1 MAISKNGLTIFALLV
16 SLVIL
21 ETGNFIESPC
31 LVSPD
36 QDEEHFL
43 PHTRHRRS
51 VLTDQWDYVI
61 DVVVNASNAETFE
74 QLQSSLN
81 ATGFPI
87 QLDNNTKISDINI
100 TTVCS
105 STNTGFQCR
114 CGEEFAWPYST
125 CVTYGVCDYI
135 TSGICK
141 CINAI
146 PADGQFCQPVSV
158 LLDQVEY
165 EVEVELNVTDV
176 GTVDYLRSLLNN
188 GSFSLALGPTVNVT
202 NIEITTVCYPNG
214 TSFQCRCEDQ
224 YVWSYTNCV
233 TYGACD
239 NITDGTCSCIN
250 SIPANGQYCQPKT
263 VVPLYEYI
271 LEAQISVSDFA
282 ALEQL
287 SDSLESISFPVRL
300 NNTINITGIDIIF
313 TVPPII
319 YEYQIFVE
327 VNTTDADQLRNTLK
341 NTTFPV
347 QISTKI
353 NISATDITTVCS
365 QNGTGF
371 LCRCE
376 DDYLWPCDKCDT
388 YGKCDGDTD
397 NTCSC
402 IKAIP
407 TDGQYC
413 QSIQHQN
420 LTVCPPTTTPPS
432 TAPPVVY
439 QYLIS
444 IELNISDVT
453 VINGLRSIL
462 SNISYPISINNQ
474 IQISDVNIS
483 TVCSPSSGGY
493 QCRCEDEYRW
503 SCDQCLMYGPCDNI
517 TDDTCGCINALPP
530 DGQYCQPADQ
540 YNFTACPLTTTTTKT
555 PPSTTPPVVYQ
566 YLISIELNI
575 SDVTVLNGL
584 RSILSNISYP
594 ISINNQIQISD
605 VNISTVCSPSS
616 GGYQCRCED
625 VYRWSC
631 DQCLTYGPC
640 DNITDDTCGCINA
653 LPPDGQYC
661 QPADQYN
668 FTACPLTTTPTTPPS
683 TTPPVVYQY
692 LISIELNISDV
703 TVLNGLRS
711 ILSNISYPI
720 SINNQIQISD
730 VNISTVCS
738 PSSGG
743 YQCRCEDV
751 YRWSCD
757 QCLTY
762 GPCDNITDDT
772 CGCINALPPDGQ
784 YCQPADQYNFTA
796 CPLTTTPTT
805 PPSTTPPVVYQYL
818 ISIELNISDVTV
830 LNGLRSILSNISYPI
845 SINNQ
850 IQISDVNISTVCSPS
865 SGGYQCRCEDVYRW
879 SCDQCLMYGP
889 CDNITDDTC
898 GCINAL
904 PPDGQYCQP
913 ADQYNFTACPLTT
926 TPTTPPSTT
935 PPVVY
940 QYLISIE
947 LNISDVT
954 VLNGLRSILSNISY
968 PISINNQIQISDVN
982 ISTVCSPSSGG
993 YQCRCEDVY
1002 RWSCDQCLMYGPC
1015 DNITDDTCGCIN
1027 ALPPDGQYCQPAD
1040 QYNFTTCPVT
1050 TRSPSP
1056 TTPPVVYEYI
1066 ISIELNTTDVT
1077 VINRLRNISFP
1088 ISINND
1094 IQVSDMNISTVCSPS
1109 SGGYQCRCEDVYRWS
1124 CDQCLMYG
1132 PCDNIT
1138 DDTCGCINALPP
1150 DGQYC
1155 QPADQYNFTACP
1167 LTTTP
1172 TTPPSTT
1179 PPVVYQYLI
1188 SIELNISDVTVL
1200 NGLRSILSNISYPIS
1215 INNQIQISDV
1225 NISTVCSPS
1234 SGGYQCRCEDVYR
1247 WSCDQCLM
1255 YGPCDNIT
1263 DDTCGCINALPPDG
1277 QYCQPADQYNFTT
1290 CPVTTPSPSP
1300 TTPPVVYEYIISI
1313 ELNTTDVT
1321 VINRLRNISFPISIN
1336 NDIQVSD
1343 MNISTVCSP
1352 SSGGYQC
1359 RCEDVYRWS
1368 CDQCLMYGPCDNITD
1383 DTCGCI
1389 NALPPD
1395 GQYCQPVDQYN
1406 FTACPLTTT
1415 PTTPP
1420 STTPPVVYQYLISI
1434 ELNISD
1440 VTVINGLRSI
1450 LSNISYPI
1458 SINNQIQIS
1467 DVNIS
1472 TVCSP
1477 SSGGYQCRCEDVY
1490 RWSCDQCLMYG
1501 PCDNITDDTCGCINA
1516 LPPDGQYCQPADQYN
1531 FTACPL
1537 TTTPTTPPSTTPP
1550 VVYQYLISIEL
1561 NISDV
1566 TVINGLRSILSN
1578 ISYPISINNQ
1588 IQISD
1593 VNISTVCSPSSGGY
1607 QCRCEDVYRWSCDQ
1621 CLMYGPCDNI
1631 TDDTCGCINA
1641 LPPDGQYC
1649 QPADQYNFTAC
1660 PLTTTPTTPPSTTP
1674 PVVYQYL
1681 ISIELNISDA
1691 TVINGLRSI
1700 LSNISYPISI
1710 NNQIQISDVNISTV
1724 CSPSSGGYQCRC
1736 EDEYRWS
1743 CDQCLMYG
1751 PCDNITDDTCGCIN
1765 ALPPDGQYC
1774 QPVDQYNFTA
1784 CPLTTTP
1791 TTPPSTT
1798 TNVTTTTP
1806 NMTTTTTPIPTTTTA
1821 NTTTPIPTTTTAN
1834 TTTPI
1839 LTTTMANTTTPIPT
1853 TTTAN
1858 TTTPI
1863 LTTTMANTTTPIPT
1877 TTTANTT
1884 TPILTTT
1891 TVNTTTPIPTT
1902 TMVNT
1907 TTPILTTAT
1916 VNTTTP
1922 IPTTTTANTTTPI
1935 LTTTTV
1941 NTTTPFPTTTLATT
1955 TTTPITT
1962 TTTATPITTTTT
1974 ATTTTTPITTTTTAT
1989 PITTTTTAT
1998 TTTPTTTTTTATTT
2012 TPITTTT
2019 TATTTTPTTTT
2030 TTTPITTTTTTPTTT
2045 TTTATTTTPT
2055 TTTTTA
2061 TTTTPTT
2068 TTTTATTTTPT
2079 TTTTTTTT
2087 TVPTTTTTTATT
2099 TTTTV
2104 PTTTTTTTST
2114 TASTLSTTTT
2124 TIIATT
2130 TPAGFSV
2137 EMSVRL
2143 DKEFTPGLNDESSSE
2158 YKTLKLQI
2166 ETVLANQYKGIKGFI
2181 SVIVTAFRP
2190 GSIITDFVVQ
2200 TTQVDPNEIAE
2211 VNQNLPGAIS
2221 SIAPVIGSVSASYN
2235 SPTPITIPDLT
2246 YTGNSM
2252 RLVCGP
2258 PVNIDVGQI
2267 SRAVWTFKEREIKDG
2282 GRNVITTANDVST
2295 LVINNVISADSGPY
2309 RCTLMGKVDFI
2320 QEGIVREDQIK
2331 QAPTVRLRSEVNVKC
2346 AVGKTQPLPCCVQ
2359 SLYTVRW
2366 FLNGNPL
2373 ISTPFKD
2380 GDANCIRHNYILQSC
2395 EGSQEER
2402 KLFICRVDNPPGYEM
2417 TTTMIIFK
2425 DTITCTDDQYGSG
2438 RTGDRSSI
2446 GCDKGQEGSKTAVCL
2461 ETGEWKLE
2469 KDTCIVTQI
2478 KELLIDSQ
2486 DLVVEEV
2493 PQFTM
2498 NLSQAVQK
2506 NQTEIA
2512 ESSATISAIVN
2523 ILNTI
2528 AGVSTTVSETT
2539 MQNVLDTVDV
2549 IIADDA
2555 RESWTLLNANE
2566 TRNSSSALLGSLETL
2581 SGELGGGEFA
2591 IATPRILL
2599 NRTTFNNSF
2608 RANLNSSIVIDIPET
2623 NISNVFITTIT
2634 LPTLNNVMPVRN
2646 STFNASLFNTTT
2658 NETVNDNT
2666 INAAVV
2672 LIKINETIQN
2682 VSLKYKKR
2690 NSSLG
2695 LNPQCVFWNFTLF
2708 DNLGAWDDEGCA
2720 FVSDINGS
2728 VTCSCNHLTS
2738 FSILMSTAIPPSL
2751 RVALDVITYVG
2762 VGISLASLVICLI
2775 IEGYVW
2781 KAITRNSTAFMRH
2794 VSIINTALSLLIADI
2809 CFIIGA
2815 SIANNPL
2822 ENPGENYEVPLGPCS
2837 TATFFMHFFYLALFF
2852 WMLVSGLLLLYRTV
2866 MVFSHMSKSTMLAIG
2881 FSLGYG
2887 CPLIIA
2893 VITVA
2898 VTAPADGYIRRDYA
2912 CWLNWT
2918 ETKALLALVIP
2929 ALTIVFIN
2937 IIIVIV
2943 VLFKMLRRG
2952 VGDASQTDEK
2962 HTLVVITRCVI
2973 ILTPLFGLTWALG
2986 VGTMI
2991 SSTDEGV
2998 HIAFAFFNSLQGFF
3012 ILVFGT
3018 LFDSKI
3024 RSILSK
3030 KSSTPSSGSNPT
3042 RSTSGG
3048 VSSSSGMNLLNRLR
3062 GRRYMYHISQAA
3074 TSSSSGASESFVQ
3087 I

>member
-263 VVPLYEYI
+263 EVVPLYEYI

-1791 TTPPSTT
+1791 TTPPSTR
-1798 TNVTTTTP
+1798 
-1806 NMTTTTTPIPTTTTA
+1806 
-1821 NTTTPIPTTTTAN
+1821 
-1834 TTTPI
+1834 
-1839 LTTTMANTTTPIPT
+1839 
-1853 TTTAN
+1853 
-1858 TTTPI
+1858 
-1863 LTTTMANTTTPIPT
+1863 
-1877 TTTANTT
+1877 
-1884 TPILTTT
+1884 
-1891 TVNTTTPIPTT
+1891 
-1902 TMVNT
+1902 
-1907 TTPILTTAT
+1907 
-1916 VNTTTP
+1916 
-1922 IPTTTTANTTTPI
+1922 
-1935 LTTTTV
+1935 
-1941 NTTTPFPTTTLATT
+1941 
-1955 TTTPITT
+1955 
-1962 TTTATPITTTTT
+1962 
-1974 ATTTTTPITTTTTAT
+1974 
-1989 PITTTTTAT
+1989 
-1998 TTTPTTTTTTATTT
+1998 
-2012 TPITTTT
+2012 
-2019 TATTTTPTTTT
+2019 
-2030 TTTPITTTTTTPTTT
+2030 
-2045 TTTATTTTPT
+2045 
-2055 TTTTTA
+2055 
-2061 TTTTPTT
+2061 
-2068 TTTTATTTTPT
+2068 
-2079 TTTTTTTT
+2079 
-2087 TVPTTTTTTATT
+2087 
-2099 TTTTV
+2099 
-2104 PTTTTTTTST
+2104 
-2114 TASTLSTTTT
+2114 
-2124 TIIATT
+2124 
-2130 TPAGFSV
+2130 FSV